1 MDRRTIEHRR
11 SRQRT
16 HRILIGVILATLPCY
31 ACGIILL
38 VGFAPAQA
46 RQNLLTLTVPVTA
59 TITETPTP
67 THTHTPT
74 LTPGGPTVTLPYT
87 PTQFIPASLVPSPTE
102 TASPT
107 ITTAPT
113 LTLPPTTT
121 SAPAATATPTSTATS
136 GPTATNT
143 EGPSP
148 TPSATQE
155 PTATQTEA
163 PDLTATVN
171 AALTQAA
178 LDLTATAEAGGGGR

>member
-1 MDRRTIEHRR
+1 MDRLTIERTR

-38 VGFAPAQA
+38 VGFAPARA
-46 RQNLLTLTVPVTA
+46 RQDILTLTVPSTA
-59 TITETPTP
+59 TITGTPTSTTTP
-67 THTHTPT
+67 TLT

-87 PTQFIPASLVPSPTE
+87 PTQFIPASREPSPTP
-102 TASPT
+102 TATPT
-107 ITTAPT
+107 LTVAPT
-113 LTLPPTTT
+113 LTLEPTLTGVPT
-121 SAPAATATPTSTATS
+121 PTATPTPTVTT
-136 GPTATNT
+136 GPTSTST

-155 PTATQTEA
+155 PTATETEA

-171 AALTQAA
+171 AALTQAS
-178 LDLTATAEAGGGGR
+178 LDLTATAEAGGGR